1 MIEYSHTGA
10 ATSAQPGG
18 LWELQK
24 SSFFLR
30 WNLQPLQKRRSPQ
43 TRCTLSCFRTS
54 KRNKCTGFKNWYPSF
69 KRSNKQLRR
78 WKGKTPQVLSELEDR
93 KPAALAEVLNGFVA
107 SKINI
112 TKKWMN
118 NWNKASE
125 YIGICNSKGQVYQQS
140 AQERTT
146 DLVPCWVWVAIR
158 KTNKGTFYQSFS
170 QYAIFVQCMSRWW
183 RSYNL

>member
-1 MIEYSHTGA
+1 MIEHSHTGA

-69 KRSNKQLRR
+69 KRSNKQLR